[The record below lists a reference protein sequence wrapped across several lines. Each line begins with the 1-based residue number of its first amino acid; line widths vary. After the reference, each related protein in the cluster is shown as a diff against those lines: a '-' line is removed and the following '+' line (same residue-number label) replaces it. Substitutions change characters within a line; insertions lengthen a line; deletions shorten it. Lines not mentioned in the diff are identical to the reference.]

1 MSNMGYTDTAFGGD
15 VIILKRLPFEG
26 VPISLDFS
34 EVTAKDS
41 AGNKVV
47 KAGTPI
53 GSNGKVANSSSAIG
67 ILLYDV
73 IEKRPQGTIL
83 KKAYIDEDVAE
94 TNAGI
99 TYDDAVKAALPMIVF
114 E

>member
-1 MSNMGYTDTAFGGD
+1 MSNMGYTDTTFGGD
-15 VIILKRLPFEG
+15 ALILKRLPFEG
-26 VPISLDFS
+26 LPLTLDFS

-53 GSNGKVANSSSAIG
+53 GSNGKVANSGSAIG
-67 ILLYDV
+67 ILLFDV

-94 TNAGI
+94 THAGI
-99 TYDDAVKAALPMIVF
+99 TYDDAVKSALPMIVF

>member
-1 MSNMGYTDTAFGGD
+1 MSNMGYTDTTFGGGAL
-15 VIILKRLPFEG
+15 ILKRLPFEG
-26 VPISLDFS
+26 LPLTLDFS

-53 GSNGKVANSSSAIG
+53 GSNGKVANSGSAIG
-67 ILLYDV
+67 ILLFDV

-94 TNAGI
+94 THAGI
-99 TYDDAVKAALPMIVF
+99 TYDDAVKSALPMIVF